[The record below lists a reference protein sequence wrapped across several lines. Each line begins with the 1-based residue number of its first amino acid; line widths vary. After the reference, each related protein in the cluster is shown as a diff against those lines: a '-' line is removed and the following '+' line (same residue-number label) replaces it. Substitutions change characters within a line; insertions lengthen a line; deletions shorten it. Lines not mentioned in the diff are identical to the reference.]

1 MKKEGYYLGIDVG
14 SVSTNLVITNNNGR
28 VIDKQYLRT
37 GGQPIKSVVA
47 GLANIAERFGEGLNI
62 EAAGTTGSGRELAGV
77 IAGADVVKN
86 EITSHAVAAQKL
98 VPGVRTIIEI
108 GGQDSKIII
117 LRNGVVYDFA
127 MNTVCAAG
135 TGSFLDRQAARL
147 GVPVEQLGDLA
158 LKAGAPV
165 RIAGRCA
172 VFAESDMIHKQQT
185 GHSMEDIVGGL
196 CEALVRNYLNNLAKG
211 KDIQEPVVFQG
222 GVAANKGITAAFEKA
237 LGLKITIPEY
247 YDVMGAY
254 GAALLARQAKLSAGG
269 FRSKFN
275 GFGAAK
281 SEFSAKSIEC
291 SGCPNMCEIIEILAD
306 GRHVACW
313 GDRCGKWSG
322 RAAMA

>member
-1 MKKEGYYLGIDVG
+1 MKDGCFLGIDVG
-14 SVSTNLVITNNNGR
+14 SVSTNLVITNNSGR

-37 GGQPIKSVVA
+37 GGQPIKSVIA
-47 GLANIAERFGEGLNI
+47 GLLDIAGRFGETLDI
-62 EAAGTTGSGRELAGV
+62 EAVGTTGSGRQLAGV

-147 GVPVEQLGDLA
+147 GVPVEQLGELA
-158 LKAGAPV
+158 LRAEAPV

-211 KDIQEPVVFQG
+211 KSIEEPVVFQG
-222 GVAANKGITAAFEKA
+222 GVAANKGIIAAFEKA
-237 LGLKITIPEY
+237 LGVKVIIPEY

-254 GAALLARQAKLSAGG
+254 GAALLARQTKVSSSG
-269 FRSKFN
+269 FKTHFN
-275 GFGAAK
+275 GFAAAR
-281 SEFSAKSIEC
+281 SEFNAKSIEC

-306 GRHVACW
+306 GSHVACW

-322 RAAMA
+322 KAAVAQ